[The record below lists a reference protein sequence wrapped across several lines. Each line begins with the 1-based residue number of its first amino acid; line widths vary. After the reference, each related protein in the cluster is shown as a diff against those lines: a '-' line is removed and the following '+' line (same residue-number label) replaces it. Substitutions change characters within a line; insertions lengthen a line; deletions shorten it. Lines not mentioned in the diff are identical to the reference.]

1 MSQAFFMPT
10 KVVSGRGCV
19 IEHSGLL
26 AKLGTK
32 ALVVTGAHSAR
43 ANGSLA
49 DAEAAL
55 RKEGIA
61 YVIYDKVPPNPGI
74 ADARDG
80 AKAAVEAK
88 ADFILGIG
96 GGSPLDAAKAI
107 AVLARNA
114 LSDEQIFQNVFPNA
128 PLPVAAIPTTAGT
141 GSEVTQYSILTNTKL
156 ETKTSIA
163 SETIFPKVAFLDAAY
178 TASLPLKVTVN
189 TAVDALSHAVE
200 GYLSVKATAFSDG
213 LALSALILLG
223 SALPRLKGEIDPEL
237 RQSLLDAS
245 SLAGMVIAQAGTT
258 AGHAMGYSLTFFK
271 DIDHGRANGLTMA
284 AYLDFLTDVRSEKI
298 GKILAALGLSS
309 LGALKSLL
317 DSLLGERE
325 TVSVKE
331 IEKFTNVSIKAKNL
345 GNTPKKMAETDMLR
359 IYRSSLKIV

>member
-1 MSQAFFMPT
+1 M
-10 KVVSGRGCV
+10 
-19 IEHSGLL
+19 EHSALL
-26 AKLGTK
+26 ARLGTK

-49 DAEAAL
+49 DVEAAL

-61 YVIYDKVPPNPGI
+61 YAIYDKVPPNPGI
-74 ADARDG
+74 ADAREG
-80 AKAAVEAK
+80 AAAAIEAH
-88 ADFILGIG
+88 ADFVIGIG

-107 AVLARNA
+107 AVLARNQ
-114 LSDEQIFQNVFPNA
+114 LDDERLFQNAFPNA
-128 PLPVAAIPTTAGT
+128 PLPIAAVPTTAGT
-141 GSEVTQYSILTNTKL
+141 GSEVTQYSILTNARL

-163 SETIFPKVAFLDAAY
+163 SESIFPKVAFLDAAY
-178 TASLPLKVTVN
+178 TASLPLRVTVN

-200 GYLSVKATAFSDG
+200 GFLSVKATAFSDG
-213 LALSALILLG
+213 MAISALNLLG
-223 SALPRLKGEIDPEL
+223 AALPKLSGDIGPEL

-284 AYLDFLTDVRSEKI
+284 AYLEFLADQNEPKLSRL
-298 GKILAALGLSS
+298 LAALGIPH
-309 LGALKSLL
+309 LGALKELL

-325 TVSVKE
+325 GVSLAE
-331 IEKFTNVSIKAKNL
+331 IKKYASISIKAKNI
-345 GNTPKKMAETDMLR
+345 GNAPKKMAEGDLVA
-359 IYRSSLKIV
+359 IYRASMKIV